1 MYEPKFTPLMNG
13 DVMDLSSVRFEIT
26 SSRAQRRADDGIDEP
41 LHIHEYTE
49 IFLLRSGEISF
60 FVGDN
65 FYPVLPGEVVIS
77 RAKDVHRCR
86 IEGPCVFDHYCLW
99 IDAPDGSSMWKLLQ
113 SVGSGVLTFEKTVS
127 DKLTELFDAFYKES
141 RAGEPLERTIFL
153 LRIISILTERSDR
166 KREQISMPAE
176 MKAILDDI
184 NENFASIK
192 HIKELLARHFVSS
205 ATLNRWF
212 REYLSVSP
220 REYVESK
227 KLSNAVKLLSAG
239 ASVTD
244 ACMRSGFS
252 DCSHFIILFKKKF
265 GKTPFRYKATHVYEL

>member
-13 DVMDLSSVRFEIT
+13 DVIDLSGVRFEIT
-26 SSRAQRRADDGIDEP
+26 SSREERRVDDGLDEP

-49 IFLLRSGEISF
+49 IFLLRSGEVSF

-65 FYPVLPGEVVIS
+65 FYPVSSGDAVIS
-77 RAKDVHRCR
+77 RAKDVHKCR
-86 IEGPCVFDHYCLW
+86 IERPCLFDHYCLW
-99 IDAPDGSSMWKLLQ
+99 IDAPEGSALSSLLS
-113 SVGSGVLTFEKTVS
+113 SVGSGVLTFEKSVS
-127 DKLTELFDAFYKES
+127 NKLIELFDAFYREAKQSE
-141 RAGEPLERTIFL
+141 ALGRTIFL
-153 LRIISILTERSDR
+153 LRIISILTERSAQ
-166 KREQISMPAE
+166 KHEQLSMPAE
-176 MKAILDDI
+176 MKSILNDI
-184 NENFASIK
+184 NENYATIK
-192 HIKELLARHFVSS
+192 HVKDLLDKHFVSS

-227 KLSNAVKLLSAG
+227 KLACAVRLLSAG

-244 ACMRSGFS
+244 ACMQSGFA

-265 GKTPFRYKATHVYEL
+265 GKTPFRYKSTRDV

>member
-1 MYEPKFTPLMNG
+1 
-13 DVMDLSSVRFEIT
+13 
-26 SSRAQRRADDGIDEP
+26 
-41 LHIHEYTE
+41 
-49 IFLLRSGEISF
+49 
-60 FVGDN
+60 
-65 FYPVLPGEVVIS
+65 
-77 RAKDVHRCR
+77 
-86 IEGPCVFDHYCLW
+86 
-99 IDAPDGSSMWKLLQ
+99 
-113 SVGSGVLTFEKTVS
+113 
-127 DKLTELFDAFYKES
+127 
-141 RAGEPLERTIFL
+141 
-153 LRIISILTERSDR
+153 
-166 KREQISMPAE
+166 MPAE
-176 MKAILDDI
+176 MKAILGDI